1 MRIEGPARIGIARQT
16 EEQLAQRLGLLSEV
30 PKAREPGIG
39 ALAKKALN
47 EVNELQAAAD
57 REAER
62 VATGDATNLH
72 DAIIAMEKAH
82 LTLQLTAQTTRKAVE
97 AYKEIMRMQV

>member
-1 MRIEGPARIGIARQT
+1 MRIEESARIGLPRQT
-16 EEQLAQRLGLLSEV
+16 DGALAERLGLLSEA
-30 PKAREPGIG
+30 PKARGTGIG
-39 ALAKKALN
+39 ALAKKALS
-47 EVNELQAAAD
+47 EVNELQVAAD

-62 VATGDATNLH
+62 VATGDADNLH

-82 LTLQLTAQTTRKAVE
+82 LTLELTAQTTRKAIE